1 MTLPRRGFV
10 LAALTVAGSAVA
22 PLLMGQDRSRG
33 SVHPPDP
40 SGHELDIVPSRE
52 GTPRSRPAM
61 KASQRDARFR
71 SCLDQLLS
79 SVTKLHD
86 KIGGSPPSEVLSVQV
101 YRETQAMERLIKQL
115 KSLAKS

>member
-1 MTLPRRGFV
+1 VTLPRRGFV

-40 SGHELDIVPSRE
+40 SGHELDILPSRE
-52 GTPRSRPAM
+52 GTPRPRPTINAG
-61 KASQRDARFR
+61 QRDTQFR

-79 SVTKLHD
+79 SVIKLHD
-86 KIGGSPPSEVLSVQV
+86 RIGGSSPSEVLSVQV
-101 YRETQAMERLIKQL
+101 YRETQAIERLIKQL